1 MEVWCRLDRMAAMR
15 HPDEAERWP
24 DRMATVRH
32 PGVKYPEKMECR
44 PNRMTAEVSG

>member
-1 MEVWCRLDRMAAMR
+1 MR
-15 HPDEAERWP
+15 HPEKVERRP
-24 DRMATVRH
+24 GRMATVRH